1 MIQGQ
6 YSPMTPSEGT
16 SVAERFVASRGNE
29 YQLIRMRDETAMAC
43 RTHDQ
48 LVRDR
53 HGRVGRVE
61 ECYDCNGNRRME
73 VSTSCEWMAVNVHS
87 SDCMAQGL
95 QFQYFWNVY
104 TSRAQLRAPTS
115 LTEVWTTANPTD
127 PICNPTEEEWCRFK
141 GFAS

>member
-1 MIQGQ
+1 M
-6 YSPMTPSEGT
+6 
-16 SVAERFVASRGNE
+16 SVAERFVADRGNE

-61 ECYDCNGNRRME
+61 ECYDCNGNRRMK
-73 VSTSCEWMAVNVHS
+73 VSTSCEWMAVNVHN
-87 SDCMAQGL
+87 SDCTAQGL

-127 PICNPTEEEWCRFK
+127 PMCNPTEEEWCRFK
-141 GFAS
+141 GLAS